1 MTPNRTRRL
10 GHGAP
15 QFQRKAQKGRYPVGL
30 GLRRTLR
37 SDQNITHQI
46 TENTGLQPVE
56 QRVNHYDTPTASPS
70 GHGINSRPGLAKW
83 EGVPGWGGA
92 GGLGQ
97 PIRGSLKGLCLAL
110 VGLDIGGD
118 DVGAGH
124 FAQVDAL

>member
-70 GHGINSRPGLAKW
+70 GYGLNSRPGLAKW

-92 GGLGQ
+92 GGLWSADKRLIEGFMS
-97 PIRGSLKGLCLAL
+97 G
-110 VGLDIGGD
+110 VGGPR
-118 DVGAGH
+118 H
-124 FAQVDAL
+124 RR